1 MGIRAAVVDKKTG
14 NLMTVRLISED
25 DTDILAISKS
35 GITIR
40 VGLESVP
47 TLGRTTKG
55 VRIMK
60 LAEGDAVASV
70 GIIQESAKEEETADE
85 PKKPAKKD
93 K

>member
-1 MGIRAAVVDKKTG
+1 
-14 NLMTVRLISED
+14 MTVRLISQE

-60 LAEGDAVASV
+60 LADGDAVASV
-70 GIIQESAKEEETADE
+70 GIIQESAKDDAE
-85 PKKPAKKD
+85 PEKPAKEGK
-93 K
+93 

>member
-1 MGIRAAVVDKKTG
+1 
-14 NLMTVRLISED
+14 MTVRLVSEE

-40 VGLESVP
+40 VGLEAVP

-60 LAEGDAVASV
+60 LADGDAVAGV
-70 GIIQESAKEEETADE
+70 GIIQENNKEEVDVE
-85 PKKPAKKD
+85 PKKPAKED